1 MRAPGCVPGSD
12 IQFGVGFFK
21 MFALSSVEL
30 TRLFHGSFEALTL
43 EVKHCF
49 GRASVAATHSCLLTP
64 ALEHLL
70 CNTGSSAACEAAAE
84 PAQLPGSY
92 IIQLPMRSSRF

>member
-1 MRAPGCVPGSD
+1 
-12 IQFGVGFFK
+12 
-21 MFALSSVEL
+21 MFALPSVKL

-43 EVKHCF
+43 EWKRCF
-49 GRASVAATHSCLLTP
+49 GRALVGATHSCVLTP

-92 IIQLPMRSSRF
+92 IIPLYMWSSCF